1 MAEHRRSRA
10 ARRACL
16 TKIASM
22 QHPTPTRN
30 TTAATFAC
38 VLVLLA
44 GCQGLR
50 LPAIDP
56 TGQRIFAPGQS
67 TTIDTGP
74 RCALF
79 QPAFTTPPTPPPCT
93 DIAPGLPPTIPP
105 ATVVSGPTVIGP
117 TIIQPQPTIT
127 MPGPTTPGRRGS
139 IVLTPAEMIAPVGS
153 EVVLRAGLCGED
165 GYYVTGQPVEFMLG
179 NESVGHLVAVGDDGT
194 SAIVRRITHD
204 RTAERRTDSFA
215 VGRTSSANVLLNRG
229 TPGREDD
236 IQLLAGQTW
245 VSVTS
250 GGEGVSRV
258 TAVAPNASNW
268 DGRFQTATIRWIDA
282 QWSPPAPAISRNGAQ
297 HNLTT
302 TVTRSSDG
310 TPVVGWTVRYEVL
323 EGPPAQFVSPDGRQ
337 AGAAAD
343 ATTDSNGAASVLI
356 AATTNQP
363 GTTRVRMTI
372 LQPAAPDGSRGAI
385 SVGQA
390 FTSVT
395 WSSPGLAANIVGP
408 QQAGIGET
416 VNYHVEISNPG
427 DITVNNVVIT
437 HLLPPEVSYLG
448 SNPAGNVFGNRLEW
462 RLPRVDPGMVV
473 AFDVSVNVEGGG
485 DLAHVV
491 TAQSDEGLAAEA
503 TAITRVAQNAL
514 LLQIEGPLAARVG
527 ERAEFHIT
535 LTNTSNQA
543 LTGVMVTDELGPG
556 LMHEAGTRIENP
568 IGNLG
573 PQQASNFTLTLT
585 IAQAGELCQMLSATA
600 DGGHFASA
608 RKCLQVAAAAPPA
621 GPAFGQP
628 APETPITPIPP
639 DAPPMAAPRGGAPD
653 VTVTVKGPADAAV
666 GQIAQFQ
673 IVVNNTGGLPLTNVR
688 VTSRIDT
695 NMVPSLATP
704 GFFPAEGGGIFWMV
718 KELPVGHL
726 VTINVHARCDRMADR
741 ACERVTVESDQLPAK
756 EAEACLAI
764 GAQQGRR
771 DAAAVQMNVALRPA
785 GEPTPAEPRDEPP
798 GRTSDAGKL
807 EVSIASVTSPVVVGA
822 PVTYVVQIR
831 NGRAVADQD
840 VTLRLDL
847 PTALRF
853 ERLLAGPVD
862 GQTVSG
868 NGKTV
873 TFRPVR
879 EIRPD
884 ETITFRI
891 LVRSERS
898 GPVEIKSQTTSRRQA
913 EPTTAATATMIQ

>member
-1 MAEHRRSRA
+1 MPANVATRS
-10 ARRACL
+10 
-16 TKIASM
+16 
-22 QHPTPTRN
+22 
-30 TTAATFAC
+30 TAAANIAC
-38 VLVLLA
+38 ALLLLA
-44 GCQGLR
+44 GCQGFR

-56 TGQRIFAPGQS
+56 TGQYIFAPGQ
-67 TTIDTGP
+67 TTTLDTSP

-79 QPAFTTPPTPPPCT
+79 QPAFTTPPTPPICT

-105 ATVVSGPTVIGP
+105 SVVMPGPSVVGPT
-117 TIIQPQPTIT
+117 TIQPQPTIT

-139 IVLTPAEMIAPVGS
+139 IMLTPTEMIAPVGS

-179 NESVGHLVAVGDDGT
+179 NESVGHLVAVGDDER
-194 SAIVRRITHD
+194 SAIVRHIAHD

-215 VGRTSSANVLLNRG
+215 IGRTATNNLLLDRG
-229 TPGREDD
+229 TAGREDD

-250 GGEGVSRV
+250 GGAGISRV
-258 TAVAPNASNW
+258 TAVAPNAKNW

-282 QWSPPAPAISRNGAQ
+282 QWSPPPPAISRSGAQ

-310 TPVVGWTVRYEVL
+310 TPLVGWTVRYEVVD
-323 EGPPAQFVSPDGRQ
+323 GPPAQFVSPDGRQ
-337 AGAAAD
+337 GGAAAD

-356 AATTNQP
+356 APTSNQP
-363 GTTRVRMTI
+363 GTTRVRMQI
-372 LQPAAPDGSRGAI
+372 FQPASPDGTQGAV

-395 WSSPGLAANIVGP
+395 WSAPGLAANIVGP
-408 QQAGIGET
+408 QQASAGET
-416 VNYHVEISNPG
+416 INYHIEISNPG
-427 DITVNNVVIT
+427 DITVNNVVVT
-437 HLLPPEVSYLG
+437 HVLPPEVSYLG
-448 SNPAGNVFGNRLEW
+448 SNPPGNVFGNRLEW

-473 AFDVSVNVEGGG
+473 ALDVSVSVEAGG

-503 TAITRVAQNAL
+503 TAITRVLQNAL
-514 LLQIEGPLAARVG
+514 LLLVEGPQSGRVG
-527 ERAEFHIT
+527 EQAQFHIT
-535 LTNTSNQA
+535 LTNTSNQT
-543 LTGVMVTDELGPG
+543 LTGVIVTDELGPG
-556 LMHEAGTRIENP
+556 LAHETGVSRIERA
-568 IGNLG
+568 IGQLG
-573 PQQASNFTLTLT
+573 PQQAFDFAVTLT
-585 IAQAGELCQMLSATA
+585 ITQAGELCQMLSATA

-608 RKCLQVAAAAPPA
+608 RSCLQVAVPAAPS
-621 GPAFGQP
+621 GPVFGQP
-628 APETPITPIPP
+628 APEPATPTTPITPIPP
-639 DAPPMAAPRGGAPD
+639 ATPAAPGGGAPEI
-653 VTVTVKGPADAAV
+653 TVTVNGPGTAVV

-673 IVVNNTGGLPLTNVR
+673 IIVNNTGGLPLTNVR
-688 VTSRIDT
+688 IISRIDPE
-695 NMVPSLATP
+695 MVPSLATP
-704 GFFPAEGGGIFWMV
+704 GFFPAEGGGIFWSV
-718 KELPVGHL
+718 KELPAGHL

-741 ACERVTVESDQLPAK
+741 ACERVTVEMDQLPVK

-771 DAAAVQMNVALRPA
+771 EMPEVPVRSSQTNIAHRPQ
-785 GEPTPAEPRDEPP
+785 EPTPAETVDDPNARSSE
-798 GRTSDAGKL
+798 AGQL
-807 EVSIASVTSPVVVGA
+807 EISIATMTSPVVVGA
-822 PVTYVVQIR
+822 PVTYVVQIHNAR
-831 NGRAVADQD
+831 SVADQD
-840 VTLRLDL
+840 IALRLDL

-873 TFRPVR
+873 VFRPVR

-891 LVRSERS
+891 LLRSERS
-898 GPVEIKSQTTSRRQA
+898 GRVAVTSQTTSRRQVA
-913 EPTTAATATMIQ
+913 PATASTVTAIQ